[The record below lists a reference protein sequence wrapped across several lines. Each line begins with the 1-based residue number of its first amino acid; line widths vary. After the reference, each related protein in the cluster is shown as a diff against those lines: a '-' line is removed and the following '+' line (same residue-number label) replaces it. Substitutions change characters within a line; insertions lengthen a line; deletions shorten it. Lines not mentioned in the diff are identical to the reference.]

1 MQTKSFNKKVLSKL
15 VASSL
20 LFASA
25 SWASAMEIQGFFS
38 AGGGVTF
45 DTPKLPRNENMIADQ
60 NGRNH
65 NLNTVSEYHKTVSPE
80 LRSLSSR
87 FNAHTKNKVG
97 MQFYKRLSD
106 DMSFTTQLL
115 ATGEDSDFD
124 FNAKWGFLSWE
135 VQPNFTL
142 RAGRLVIPLFMLSEY
157 LEVGYAYPWVT
168 PPMEMYSGVPL
179 DSWSGIDFSW
189 TGYRGDWDYRV
200 TAAFGTLD
208 EVIWV
213 GGISDDFKVRNG
225 ASFNVDVGNDYLRM
239 RLGASRVDMA
249 SSLGLDTVDAVV
261 GGIGTLYAG
270 WAVNKFDS
278 TGDGTIDNVD
288 YDNWKK
294 WLGSITS
301 ATAEGA
307 AGVTSG
313 VTWTDVI
320 GKFGVSENLGFL
332 QAATGVGL
340 AGVISN
346 GTYGELTNMGGL
358 IGKAAAAYD
367 MTGSEDLA
375 QLQTL
380 GEALASADSTLRD
393 SIKVNVLPSSAGYD
407 LAVFNQIAVAA
418 DETGSDQAVAAAFAG
433 YTNTF
438 ADLPALIAG
447 LNSMNSYSD
456 TGSDGT
462 ITTKAELSSAMAAA
476 AEAADPANQAAY
488 TNAYVSNA
496 TINSENIANA
506 IFGTLGALGATENS
520 GRFNAVAQL
529 LALSGEDVAGN
540 YGLLQQA
547 IKSVVNETYLME
559 LRQHLY
565 KTFNHNWRSGS
576 FLSAGYTYDYDNW
589 YSIGEY
595 GYRRVP
601 GYLGDTEGWY
611 VTLGR
616 RFGSI
621 MPHITYAGVSMKD
634 KHVRQP
640 SAGIQAGNSDA
651 TNDWRVMLNNV
662 QDDSAAISDV
672 TYENMMYGLDALEK
686 FWFDNQAYTQNSV
699 TVGVRYDWKPGI
711 SLKAEVQHVRP
722 KLGQRGFMEPWDLSK
737 KMTANSIAL
746 SVDAV
751 F

>member
-60 NGRNH
+60 SGRNH
-65 NLNTVSEYHKTVSPE
+65 YLNTVSEYHKTVSPS

-87 FNAHTKNKVG
+87 FNAHTKNRIG

-106 DMSFTTQLL
+106 DISFTTQLL
-115 ATGEDSDFD
+115 ATGEDSNFD
-124 FNAKWGFLSWE
+124 FNAKWGFLSWQA
-135 VQPNFTL
+135 QPNFTV

-157 LEVGYAYPWVT
+157 IEVGYAYPWVS

-179 DSWSGIDFSW
+179 DSWSGMDFSW

-200 TAAFGTLD
+200 TTALGTVD
-208 EVIWV
+208 QQIWV
-213 GGISDDFKVRNG
+213 GGITDDFKQRNG
-225 ASFNVDVGNDYLRM
+225 VSFNVDFGNDYLRM
-239 RLGASRVDMA
+239 RVGASRVDMA
-249 SSLGLDTVDAVV
+249 SSLGLDTVDGVV
-261 GGIGTLYAG
+261 SGIGTLYAG

-278 TGDGTIDNVD
+278 TGDGIIDAPNFASWRTI
-288 YDNWKK
+288 
-294 WLGSITS
+294 LGDITS
-301 ATAEGA
+301 DSVETAVGGA
-307 AGVTSG
+307 AALDTALTGS
-313 VTWTDVI
+313 
-320 GKFGVSENLGFL
+320 NLAFL
-332 QAATGVGL
+332 QAATAAGL
-340 AGVISN
+340 ASSISGAAPYN
-346 GTYGELTNMGGL
+346 ETVNAGGAL
-358 IGKAAAAYD
+358 GKAYSVYATYSGVKTALAAA
-367 MTGSEDLA
+367 
-375 QLQTL
+375 
-380 GEALASADSTLRD
+380 
-393 SIKVNVLPSSAGYD
+393 P
-407 LAVFNQIAVAA
+407 IA
-418 DETGSDQAVAAAFAG
+418 DQAGVVTSVNSLLTANG
-433 YTNTF
+433 
-438 ADLPALIAG
+438 LPALADTSSIMSANTVADAITAANTLLEGVGGVTLANVTDDAVSAG
-447 LNSMNSYSD
+447 S
-456 TGSDGT
+456 
-462 ITTKAELSSAMAAA
+462 I
-476 AEAADPANQAAY
+476 
-488 TNAYVSNA
+488 
-496 TINSENIANA
+496 NIADIADLELQINGVLAAQGMTPDSASVTGTAKA
-506 IFGTLGALGATENS
+506 ILGTAAALGATENS

-547 IKSVVNETYLME
+547 IKSAVDETYLME

-565 KTFNHNWRSGS
+565 KTFDHTWRSGS

-611 VTLGR
+611 VTVGR

-621 MPHITYAGVSMKD
+621 MPHITYAGVAMKD
-634 KHVRQP
+634 KHVRQS
-640 SAGIQAGNSDA
+640 SAGIQAGKSG
-651 TNDWRVMLNNV
+651 TNDWRDMLNNV
-662 QDDSAAISDV
+662 QNDTAAISDV